1 VNAQA
6 RQDIENYIQMQ
17 HDMNQQILLKA
28 IFDQFSNA
36 PYGWRQLDIARIVA
50 ELLKDQRIRIRYNAV
65 FLDPEFH
72 VDELMN
78 IFTKLVE
85 SAKAII
91 TFREAIDNSLIRT
104 VRRAAR
110 DLFDKRDLA
119 EDEDG
124 LVKDIRVLM
133 EQKTDE
139 INAYKKRYEDR
150 PYP

>member
-1 VNAQA
+1 NSERELRDIVTESSKQTTLDDEVFSSVNAQA

-91 TFREAIDNSLIRT
+91 TFREAIDNSLSAPYVELRET
-104 VRRAAR
+104 Y
-110 DLFDKRDLA
+110 L
-119 EDEDG
+119 
-124 LVKDIRVLM
+124 
-133 EQKTDE
+133 
-139 INAYKKRYEDR
+139 INVI
-150 PYP
+150 